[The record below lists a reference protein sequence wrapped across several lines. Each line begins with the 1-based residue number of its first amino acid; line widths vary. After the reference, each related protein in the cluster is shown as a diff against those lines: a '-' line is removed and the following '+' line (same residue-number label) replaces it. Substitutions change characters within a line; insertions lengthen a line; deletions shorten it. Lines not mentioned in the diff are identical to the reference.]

1 VSVFK
6 PKFRILMIK
15 KTGMIIRPRSAPRPI
30 ILVLALGVFIAV
42 AAAILTGSNLIAVV
56 MAQNSVVDIRLSP
69 ASSTV
74 GQGATTTIDIL
85 VEPNGQ
91 ETTGVQVF
99 IDFTPSHLQVS
110 QIITDPNSPLDVVI
124 QAPDF
129 DNSAG
134 TIGLS
139 YGTFATGPT
148 TSFTLAII
156 TFVSKVVDL
165 DTKVAFSTVSPR
177 KTIASIEGSEIQDE
191 LAGSTISIL
200 AGVSLTGQVLLQGGS
215 RTDSGWQVPVTV
227 TLFAPGADPLGD
239 TPILTYTTTTSK
251 VGSVAEFSVP
261 GVPLR
266 TYDIAVSSEHTLMNI
281 KRDVAVSDLGIV
293 VDLGTLLEGDSNG
306 DGFINILDFTLLA
319 STYLKGEGDGG
330 YAGEADFDRSG
341 LVDVLDFT
349 LLAGN
354 FLRSSPILVPTATP
368 TPTPPP
374 GSVPFFSRVN
384 LLEMESP
391 TNIPNDLVLA
401 EVQELNFLYQSGAKE
416 GVTPPCVEGGGDRS
430 MYPWIFMPPFQM
442 ASIEKNFALRQ
453 GFATGYSISDNGFT
467 YLLHINPDAIFQDG
481 TPITA
486 QSI

>member
-1 VSVFK
+1 MSVFK

-200 AGVSLTGQVLLQGGS
+200 AGVSLTGQVL
-215 RTDSGWQVPVTV
+215 P
-227 TLFAPGADPLGD
+227 PGRKQDRFGLAG
-239 TPILTYTTTTSK
+239 
-251 VGSVAEFSVP
+251 A
-261 GVPLR
+261 
-266 TYDIAVSSEHTLMNI
+266 
-281 KRDVAVSDLGIV
+281 
-293 VDLGTLLEGDSNG
+293 G
-306 DGFINILDFTLLA
+306 DGH
-319 STYLKGEGDGG
+319 SV
-330 YAGEADFDRSG
+330 RSWCG
-341 LVDVLDFT
+341 PSWRHPDTHLHNDNEQSRKRGRVLCPRRTPQD
-349 LLAGN
+349 
-354 FLRSSPILVPTATP
+354 LRHRRKFRTHPHEHQTGCRGIGPWNCRGPRHSS
-368 TPTPPP
+368 
-374 GSVPFFSRVN
+374 
-384 LLEMESP
+384 
-391 TNIPNDLVLA
+391 
-401 EVQELNFLYQSGAKE
+401 
-416 GVTPPCVEGGGDRS
+416 
-430 MYPWIFMPPFQM
+430 
-442 ASIEKNFALRQ
+442 
-453 GFATGYSISDNGFT
+453 
-467 YLLHINPDAIFQDG
+467 
-481 TPITA
+481 
-486 QSI
+486 